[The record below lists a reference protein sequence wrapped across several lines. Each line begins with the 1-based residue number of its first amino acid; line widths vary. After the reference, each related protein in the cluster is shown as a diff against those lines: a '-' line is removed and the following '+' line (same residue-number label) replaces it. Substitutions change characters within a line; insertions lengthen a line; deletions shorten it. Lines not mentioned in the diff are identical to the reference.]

1 MSGDEPL
8 GQVLFDLPA
17 FRDGVGSVDVDGKK
31 LPQADLRPGA
41 IALPGGA
48 RKVRVELPKGHQ

>member
-1 MSGDEPL
+1 LMARSCL
-8 GQVLFDLPA
+8 KLIFDL
-17 FRDGVGSVDVDGKK
+17 
-31 LPQADLRPGA
+31 A